1 LLFSIYHKLHL
12 PLVPFVFSFI
22 ATALVLP
29 FYIKWLKQVQI
40 NQFVREEGP
49 ASHASKNKT
58 PTTGGVVFAL
68 TSLLGYII
76 YSAAESS
83 LQMSLWAD
91 TTSRAISIILLAL
104 FCALLGAS
112 DDLSKVTQKSNR
124 GLTPRFRL
132 ITEVI
137 LGLLFS
143 IVILKT
149 SNCSGI
155 WLVPVNKFVT
165 LPPWLFVGLSICV
178 VAACTNAVNL
188 HDGMDGLAAGTTALV
203 FITLAFMLSPLKDY
217 NLAAFALSCAGSL
230 FAFLL
235 FNRYPAKIFMGDTG
249 SLFLGGSLAAIVL
262 ASGLALWFIP
272 LALIYILETLSVIAQ
287 VGYFKLTKPVQGS
300 VIFKLT
306 HKLPGEGKR
315 LFRMAPLH
323 HHFEA
328 VLADKGIPEWQVVL
342 GFWLVQLLLCVFVLA
357 VFSAF

>member
-29 FYIKWLKQVQI
+29 FYINWLKQVQI

-68 TSLLGYII
+68 SSLVGYFL

-83 LQMSLWAD
+83 LQ
-91 TTSRAISIILLAL
+91 ISPLPGATDRTIGITLLAL
-104 FCALLGAS
+104 FCGMLGAS
-112 DDLSKVTQKSNR
+112 DDLSKVTQKNNR

-132 ITEVI
+132 ITEI
-137 LGLLFS
+137 LLGLLFGF
-143 IVILKT
+143 VIFKT
-149 SNCSGI
+149 GACNGL
-155 WLVPVNKFVT
+155 WLVPAHKFII
-165 LPPWLFVGLSICV
+165 LPSWLIIGLSIFV
-178 VAACTNAVNL
+178 VTACTNAVNL

-203 FITLAFMLSPLKDY
+203 FITLACMLSPLKDY

-287 VGYFKLTKPVQGS
+287 VSYFKLTKPVAGS
-300 VIFKLT
+300 IIFKLT

-328 VLADKGIPEWQVVL
+328 VFADKGIPEWQVVL
-342 GFWLVQLLLCVFVLA
+342 GFWLVQFLLCVLVLA
-357 VFSAF
+357 VFLAF